1 MNKKWSR
8 LRHQIILF
16 LAKIVV
22 YPYLRFVVG
31 FRFKKFKKLK
41 EPCIYIYNHQTVY
54 DQFFNAYI
62 CNLKTYHV
70 MSDDITVNGFISKL
84 LNFVLHPIPY
94 KKASTDF
101 NILKI
106 CKKVIN
112 EGCSIVISPEGNRTY
127 SGKTEYINPTISR
140 FIQFLKV
147 PIVFINIKG
156 GYGVHPRFSDK
167 RRKGKVFVEVVKVW
181 NYDEYKDLSSDEI
194 MNEIKDKL
202 YIDESTP
209 SGPYK
214 SKHSAEYLERVIYN
228 CPHCGIT
235 KFYSNKQ
242 NLKCT
247 TCGYEVRYNEYK
259 QFEQV
264 NKELVFKNVNEWYEY
279 QKQYLYNQQIS
290 LLDENKLLASDVL
303 DVYKVIARKKRELL
317 FEKATLN
324 IYPNRYEIIS
334 NNEKIAILFDDV
346 LSTGV
351 FGKNKLNIFVGN
363 DIYQF
368 KNNIRFNAL
377 KYVQILYKVKQEK
390 GEIKDAFLGL

>member
-112 EGCSIVISPEGNRTY
+112 EGCSIVISQEGNRTY

-147 PIVFINIKG
+147 PVVFINIKG

-167 RRKGKVFVEVVKVW
+167 RRKGKIFVEVVKVW

>member
-8 LRHQIILF
+8 LRHQIILL

-31 FRFKKFKKLK
+31 FRYKKFKKLK
-41 EPCIYIYNHQTVY
+41 EPCVYIYNHQTVY

-147 PIVFINIKG
+147 PVVFINITG

-181 NYDEYKDLSSDEI
+181 NYDEYKDLSSNEI
-194 MNEIKDKL
+194 MNVIKKEL

-235 KFYSNKQ
+235 KFYSSKQ

-247 TCGYEVRYNEYK
+247 TCDYEVRYNEYK

-264 NKELVFKNVNEWYEY
+264 HKELVFKNVNEWYEY
-279 QKQYLYNQQIS
+279 QKQYLYNQQITS
-290 LLDENKLLASDVL
+290 LDENKLLATDEL

-317 FEKATLN
+317 LEKATLN
-324 IYPNRYEIIS
+324 IYPNRYEIIK
-334 NNEKIAILFDDV
+334 NEEKIVILFDDV

>member
-8 LRHQIILF
+8 LRHRIILF
-16 LAKIVV
+16 LASIIV

-31 FRFKKFKKLK
+31 FRFKKSKKLK

-84 LNFVLHPIPY
+84 LNFALHPIPY

-101 NILKI
+101 NILKT

-147 PIVFINIKG
+147 PVVFINIKG

-181 NYDEYKDLSSDEI
+181 KYDEYKDLSSDEI
-194 MNEIKDKL
+194 MNVIKEKL
-202 YIDESTP
+202 YIDESIP

-214 SKHSAEYLERVIYN
+214 SKRSAEYLERVIYN

-235 KFYSNKQ
+235 KFYSHKQ

-247 TCGYEVRYNEYK
+247 TCDYEVRYNEYK

-279 QKQYLYNQQIS
+279 QKQYLFNIQIS
-290 LLDENKLLASDVL
+290 SLDENKILASDEL
-303 DVYKVIARKKRELL
+303 DLYKVIARKKRELL
-317 FEKATLN
+317 FEKAILN
-324 IYPNRYEIIS
+324 IYPNRYEVIS
-334 NNEKIAILFDDV
+334 NDEKLVILFDDV
-346 LSTGV
+346 LSAGV

>member
-22 YPYLRFVVG
+22 YPYLRLVVG

-41 EPCIYIYNHQTVY
+41 EPCIYIYNHQTIY

-101 NILKI
+101 NILKT

-147 PIVFINIKG
+147 PVVFINIKG

-181 NYDEYKDLSSDEI
+181 KYDEYKDLSSDEI

-202 YIDESTP
+202 YIDESAP

-247 TCGYEVRYNEYK
+247 TCDYEVRYNEYK

-279 QKQYLYNQQIS
+279 QKQYLYNQQIT
-290 LLDENKLLASDVL
+290 LLDENILLASDVL

-334 NNEKIAILFDDV
+334 NNEKLVILFDDV

>member
-22 YPYLRFVVG
+22 YAYLRLVVG

-41 EPCIYIYNHQTVY
+41 EPCIYIYNHQTIY

-101 NILKI
+101 NILKT

-147 PIVFINIKG
+147 PVVFINIKG

-181 NYDEYKDLSSDEI
+181 NYEEYKDLSSDEI
-194 MNEIKDKL
+194 INEIKDKL

-247 TCGYEVRYNEYK
+247 TCDYEVRYNEYK

-279 QKQYLYNQQIS
+279 QKQYLYNQQIT
-290 LLDENKLLASDVL
+290 LLDENTLLASDVL
-303 DVYKVIARKKRELL
+303 DLYKVIARKKRELL

-334 NNEKIAILFDDV
+334 NNEKLVILFDDV

>member
-147 PIVFINIKG
+147 PVVFINIKG

-167 RRKGKVFVEVVKVW
+167 RRKGKIFVEVVKVW

-351 FGKNKLNIFVGN
+351 FGKNKLNIFVDN

>member
-147 PIVFINIKG
+147 PVVFINIKG

-259 QFEQV
+259 QFKQV

>member
-147 PIVFINIKG
+147 PVVFINIKG

-303 DVYKVIARKKRELL
+303 DVYKVITRKKRELL